1 MPSSTAARTPTEPL
15 RRHPH
20 AAPRYLR
27 EVHQQRPARA
37 VHHGGVRHDDHGSG
51 EAAPGSER
59 RYMAAVEKV
68 PALALDQPQPQP
80 HTTVRCHQDITV
92 PAAPDPVQQFTP

>member
-1 MPSSTAARTPTEPL
+1 
-15 RRHPH
+15 
-20 AAPRYLR
+20 
-27 EVHQQRPARA
+27 
-37 VHHGGVRHDDHGSG
+37 
-51 EAAPGSER
+51 
-59 RYMAAVEKV
+59 MAAVEKV